1 MSVMTI
7 MKGKPVTTEPDCKER
22 SPPPSN
28 KATAAAPTTKIQ
40 NTACNLGVSVLPPA
54 DNASSTK
61 VPESQ
66 EVTKKIITSRM
77 PTKQEISASGN
88 ARKALRALPLAEIS
102 CFVGILLVMI
112 FFVTSWD
119 SGTLVL
125 DALSAGG
132 KTETPKLQAVFWIF
146 VVGAAAVALLL
157 GGGLR
162 SLQSGSV
169 VTGLPFMIVITLIC
183 VGTLRGLVQARRAQ
197 EGPV

>member
-1 MSVMTI
+1 
-7 MKGKPVTTEPDCKER
+7 MKLFV
-22 SPPPSN
+22 
-28 KATAAAPTTKIQ
+28 
-40 NTACNLGVSVLPPA
+40 
-54 DNASSTK
+54 
-61 VPESQ
+61 
-66 EVTKKIITSRM
+66 
-77 PTKQEISASGN
+77 
-88 ARKALRALPLAEIS
+88 ALRALPLAEIS

-146 VVGAAAVALLL
+146 VVGAVAVALLL

-169 VTGLPFMIVITLIC
+169 VTGLPFMIVIALIC

-197 EGPV
+197 AGPV